1 MMMVNTVVRVF
12 DKFLDAE
19 NARKELLAS
28 DFSSTCVHLSSEDD
42 EAGPVEGNFITGD
55 NARDNKGTGDVF
67 YYLVGTED
75 TAYHSH
81 YDDVVQRGSFLLTV
95 EANDDAQLM
104 RASSIMDRF
113 GAVDLNKRTRRASS

>member
-1 MMMVNTVVRVF
+1 MVNTVVRVY

-28 DFSSTCVHLSSEDD
+28 DFSPSCVHLSSEDD
-42 EAGPVEGNFITGD
+42 EAGPVEGNFITSD
-55 NARDNKGTGDVF
+55 NAKDKKGIGDVF

-75 TAYHSH
+75 TAYHTN
-81 YDDVVQRGSFLLTV
+81 YDDVVQRGSFVLTV
-95 EANDDAQLM
+95 ESDDDAQLM

-113 GAVDLNKRTRRASS
+113 AAIDINRRTRHAGS